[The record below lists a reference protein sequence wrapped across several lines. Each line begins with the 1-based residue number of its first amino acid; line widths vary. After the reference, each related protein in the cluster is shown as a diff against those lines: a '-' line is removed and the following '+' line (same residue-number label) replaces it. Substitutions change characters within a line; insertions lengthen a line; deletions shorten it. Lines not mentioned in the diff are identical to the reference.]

1 MPERRL
7 SLGGRITRWTLTAG
21 LVACTPAM
29 SEAERAEWARS
40 APDLDEALAACP
52 ASDRHCGVDVVGR
65 FGAWERCAEL
75 TDPADDECRF
85 RQAEGLERAGDG
97 AGALALCASTI
108 YEVGCATHVVGQ
120 EARRAE
126 TMVEAVARWEAV
138 MSHTKPRFN
147 QPYWR
152 AWWRSRIDAG
162 SAEGIEAC
170 PDEPCRRAG
179 AQEMEATV
187 DALEIPCAAADREPP
202 GWVAEGSALS
212 LRAWTEALSHLCIP
226 DANHPVPRPRQAPPP
241 PPVRR

>member
-1 MPERRL
+1 
-7 SLGGRITRWTLTAG
+7 
-21 LVACTPAM
+21 M

-152 AWWRSRIDAG
+152 AWWRSRIDA
-162 SAEGIEAC
+162 
-170 PDEPCRRAG
+170 
-179 AQEMEATV
+179 
-187 DALEIPCAAADREPP
+187 LEIPCAAADREPP